1 MIFWGS
7 RTKAGFTLME
17 LMVYIALLGGIV
29 LIAGQAFSDSTRMRV
44 RTQNM
49 LQASEVA
56 ESVAN
61 LIKADIAQTGA
72 KSSMEDEVSGLGAQY
87 GNKFSGIHTDLYMD
101 PGDGDS
107 SSFSIT
113 TKDGFDSLTIRRLR
127 YDDCGFFLAKEQIA
141 WYVRNGTLLR
151 KCKFLPNKM
160 AQIGDDGNLVLDSEN
175 NPVFVDIPLTE
186 HDPSCKSTIPDDD
199 PCKDSTEVEIAEGVS
214 TFTVVPGKPGVV
226 GDDIQL
232 FPAAGVA
239 EFRLVARIDGARVPP
254 VVSNEIGEIN
264 KGGNVQ
270 TLTNFYQNYDLD
282 ENNPGIKPD
291 VQQKVNEVIAIRNE
305 TTTITSWQSLC
316 SQEGNHFTF
325 EPGEQYEISFEIS
338 SPNVNNDKSKMFVPG
353 VDYMSVGFRDKES
366 GNLPKVNDVVQVN
379 NFTFF
384 PPMGL
389 NGEGGGPGRSMR
401 FSVAKKVENAC
412 LAFTFACYSP
422 LVSQG
427 KVSITNLKLT
437 KIPSANY
444 SFEYYDFN
452 AHKHDKQNV
461 KAFLL
466 KLDVKR
472 NGESGHVEVVV
483 PAPSNGPHD

>member
-72 KSSMEDEVSGLGAQY
+72 KSSMEDGVSGVGAQY
-87 GNKFSGIHTDLYMD
+87 GNSFSGIYTDLYMD
-101 PGDGDS
+101 PDDGDS

-141 WYVRNGTLLR
+141 WYVRNGKLLR
-151 KCKFLPNKM
+151 KCFFIPNTM
-160 AQIGDDGNLVLDSEN
+160 TQIDDAGNSVVVN
-175 NPVFVDIPLTE
+175 IPLTA

-199 PCKDSTEVEIAEGVS
+199 PCRDSTEVEVAEGVS
-214 TFTVVPGKPGVV
+214 MFTVIPGKPGVV

-232 FPAAGVA
+232 FPATGVT
-239 EFRLVARIDGARVPP
+239 EFRLVGRNDGARELPLIT
-254 VVSNEIGEIN
+254 NETGEVN
-264 KGGNVQ
+264 KGGNTQ
-270 TLTNFYQNYDLD
+270 TLTNFYQNYDPSSSERVKSD
-282 ENNPGIKPD
+282 GERKI
-291 VQQKVNEVIAIRNE
+291 NEVIAIRNE

-316 SQEGNHFTF
+316 NQEGNHFTF

-338 SPNVNNDKSKMFVPG
+338 SPATNEDKSKVFVPG
-353 VDYMSVGFRDKES
+353 VDYMSVGFRDKET
-366 GNLPKVNDVVQVN
+366 GNLPKVNDVVQVS

-389 NGEGGGPGRSMR
+389 KGEGSGPGRSMR
-401 FSVAKKVENAC
+401 FSVAKKVENVC

-427 KVSITNLKLT
+427 KVSITNLKLI

-444 SFEYYDFN
+444 SFENYDFN

-472 NGESGHVEVVV
+472 NGESGHVDVVV

>member
-7 RTKAGFTLME
+7 RKKEGFTLME

-29 LIAGQAFSDSTRMRV
+29 LIAGQAFSDSTKMRV

-61 LIKADIAQTGA
+61 LIKDDIAQTGA
-72 KSSMEDEVSGLGAQY
+72 KSSMEDGVSGVGAQY
-87 GNKFSGIHTDLYMD
+87 GNNFSGIHSDLYMD

-160 AQIGDDGNLVLDSEN
+160 TQIDETGNIVVDSEG
-175 NPVFVDIPLTE
+175 NPIFVDIPLTA
-186 HDPSCKSTIPDDD
+186 HDASCKSSIPDDD

-214 TFTVVPGKPGVV
+214 MFTVIPGKPGVV
-226 GDDIQL
+226 GDNIQL
-232 FPAAGVA
+232 FPAAGVT
-239 EFRLVARIDGARVPP
+239 EFRLVGRNDGARELPLIT
-254 VVSNEIGEIN
+254 NEAGEIN
-264 KGGNVQ
+264 KGGNTQ
-270 TLTNFYQNYDLD
+270 TLTNFYQNYDHIH
-282 ENNPGIKPD
+282 EKIKETG
-291 VQQKVNEVIAIRNE
+291 QKVNEVIAIRNE
-305 TTTITSWQSLC
+305 TTTITSWKSLC

-338 SPNVNNDKSKMFVPG
+338 SPNANNDKSKMFVPG
-353 VDYMSVGFRDKES
+353 EDYMSVGFRDKES
-366 GNLPKVNDVVQVN
+366 GDLPKVKDVVQVS

-389 NGEGGGPGRSMR
+389 NGEGSGPGRSVR
-401 FSVAKKVENAC
+401 FSVANKVENVC

-427 KVSITNLKLT
+427 KVSITNLKLSIMFCNF
-437 KIPSANY
+437 KY
-444 SFEYYDFN
+444 F
-452 AHKHDKQNV
+452 H
-461 KAFLL
+461 
-466 KLDVKR
+466 
-472 NGESGHVEVVV
+472 
-483 PAPSNGPHD
+483 

>member
-1 MIFWGS
+1 MICWGS
-7 RTKAGFTLME
+7 RKKAGFTLME

-29 LIAGQAFSDSTRMRV
+29 LIAGQAFSDSTKMRV

-49 LQASEVA
+49 LEASEVA

-61 LIKADIAQTGA
+61 LIKTDIAQTGA

-113 TKDGFDSLTIRRLR
+113 TQDGFDSLTIRRLR
-127 YDDCGFFLAKEQIA
+127 YDDCGFFLAKEQVA
-141 WYVRNGTLLR
+141 WYVRNGKLLR
-151 KCKFLPNKM
+151 KCEFLPNKM
-160 AQIGDDGNLVLDSEN
+160 MLFSDDGDTVFVDG
-175 NPVFVDIPLTE
+175 NPVFVDIPLTT
-186 HDPSCKSTIPDDD
+186 HDASCKSTIPADD
-199 PCKDSTEVEIAEGVS
+199 PCNDSTEVEIAEGVS
-214 TFTVVPGKPGVV
+214 TFRVIPGKPGVV

-232 FPAAGVA
+232 FPAAGVT
-239 EFRLVARIDGARVPP
+239 EFRLVARIEGARVPP

-282 ENNPGIKPD
+282 ENGPGIKPD
-291 VQQKVNEVIAIRNE
+291 AQRKVNEVIAIRNE

-353 VDYMSVGFRDKES
+353 EDYMSVGFRNKET
-366 GNLPKVNDVVQVN
+366 GNLPEVDGVVQGN
-379 NFTFF
+379 NFPFF

-389 NGEGGGPGRSMR
+389 NGEGSGAGRSMR

-444 SFEYYDFN
+444 RFENYDFN
-452 AHKHDKQNV
+452 THKHDKQNV

>member
-7 RTKAGFTLME
+7 RKKAGFTLME

-29 LIAGQAFSDSTRMRV
+29 LIAGQAFSDSTKMRV

-61 LIKADIAQTGA
+61 LIKDDIAQIGA
-72 KSSMEDEVSGLGAQY
+72 KSSMEDEASGLGAQY

-160 AQIGDDGNLVLDSEN
+160 ALIDENGDLVLDGG
-175 NPVFVDIPLTE
+175 NPVFVDIPLTA
-186 HDPSCKSTIPDDD
+186 HDASCKSTIPADD
-199 PCKDSTEVEIAEGVS
+199 PCRDSTEVEIAEGVS

-239 EFRLVARIDGARVPP
+239 EFRLVARIDGDRVSP

-264 KGGNVQ
+264 KGGNTQ
-270 TLTNFYQNYDLD
+270 TLTNFYQNYDQIN
-282 ENNPGIKPD
+282 EKIKEAG
-291 VQQKVNEVIAIRNE
+291 QKVNEVIAIRNE
-305 TTTITSWQSLC
+305 TTTITSWKSLC

-325 EPGEQYEISFEIS
+325 KPGEQYEISFEIS
-338 SPNVNNDKSKMFVPG
+338 SPGANDDKSKMFVPG

-366 GNLPKVNDVVQVN
+366 GNLPEVDGAVQVN
-379 NFTFF
+379 NFSFF

-401 FSVAKKVENAC
+401 FSVAKKVENVC

>member
-1 MIFWGS
+1 MIFWGP
-7 RTKAGFTLME
+7 RKKAGFTLME

-29 LIAGQAFSDSTRMRV
+29 LIAGQAFSDSTKMRV

-61 LIKADIAQTGA
+61 LIKDDIAQTGA
-72 KSSMEDEVSGLGAQY
+72 KSSMEEGVSGVGAEY
-87 GNKFSGIHTDLYMD
+87 GNSFSGIHTDLYMD
-101 PGDGDS
+101 PGNGDS
-107 SSFSIT
+107 SSFSIA

-160 AQIGDDGNLVLDSEN
+160 MQIDDAGNIVVDSEG
-175 NPVFVDIPLTE
+175 NPIFVDIPLTA
-186 HDPSCKSTIPDDD
+186 HGPNCKSTIPDDD

-214 TFTVVPGKPGVV
+214 TFKVIPGKPGVV

-232 FPAAGVA
+232 FPATGVT
-239 EFRLVARIDGARVPP
+239 EFRLVGRNDGAHLELPLIT
-254 VVSNEIGEIN
+254 NETEEIN
-264 KGGNVQ
+264 KGGNTQ
-270 TLTNFYQNYDLD
+270 TLTNFYQNYDHIS
-282 ENNPGIKPD
+282 EKIKETG
-291 VQQKVNEVIAIRNE
+291 QKVNEVIAVRNE
-305 TTTITSWQSLC
+305 TTTITSWKSLC

-325 EPGEQYEISFEIS
+325 KPGEQYEISFEIS
-338 SPNVNNDKSKMFVPG
+338 SPGANDDKSKMFVPG
-353 VDYMSVGFRDKES
+353 VDYMSVGFRDKET
-366 GNLPKVNDVVQVN
+366 GNLPKVNDVVQVG
-379 NFTFF
+379 NFAFF

-389 NGEGGGPGRSMR
+389 KGEGSGPGRSMR
-401 FSVAKKVENAC
+401 FSVAEEVKNVC
-412 LAFTFACYSP
+412 IAFTFACYSP

-444 SFEYYDFN
+444 SFENYDFN

-472 NGESGHVEVVV
+472 NGESGHVDVVV